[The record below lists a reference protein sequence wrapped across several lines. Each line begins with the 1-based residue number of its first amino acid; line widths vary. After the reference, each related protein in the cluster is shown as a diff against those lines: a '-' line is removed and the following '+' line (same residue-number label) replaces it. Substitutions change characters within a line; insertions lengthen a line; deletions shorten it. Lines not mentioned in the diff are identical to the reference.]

1 MMKIFIVLFLLP
13 FFSVCQQTQWVKTFG
28 GQESDKGISIGTDS
42 LGYIYVSGYFNT
54 SADFGSINLTNN
66 NPTGTNKE
74 AFLMKLDSLGN
85 VIWAIAGG
93 NLSGG
98 CCDDRALG
106 MHVTPSG
113 DVFFTGTFWSS
124 FNIGSCSTGGNAA
137 DTSVLTKID
146 SEGNC
151 VWITAFGANEGAGS
165 GPDCPAYDADDHSYD
180 VKVDQDGF
188 IYVTGF
194 FSGLSADFDGFT
206 IQNDSW
212 NAECDPKGYVGK
224 LDSDGNWL
232 WVDKFDGIYD
242 YRGSRDNRIAID
254 SYSNLYVCG
263 GFQNTGNY
271 GPLSV
276 TSEGEYDVFLFKM
289 DKDGN
294 WIWVKNVGSDKSDRA
309 NGIAIDRCDDVYIN
323 GEYRNPMVFEGANA
337 SNGTNTLSHKK
348 KRDVFVAKCDQNGNW
363 KWAKRARS
371 SGVDKPYQMFV
382 DHNKQVFI
390 GGTTTDTTV
399 FSQDVIV
406 YPPNDGDV
414 TNSAFVAQLDGNGV
428 GEWLWAK
435 VGGTDQD
442 DDDRTN
448 DICADNFGN
457 IYAVGFYETQANFD
471 GTILNTQ
478 GKKDIFVWKLKSQ
491 EKAFELTNTY
501 DTTFVTNIVCD
512 ISLVNQQ
519 ITKDTL
525 VFGCDTTFIDTITNY
540 VLDQNIE
547 LTQLTTTLYSESCF
561 QSEVGLFVLSSDTT
575 FLPCDTIVVDTLNLV
590 TILPSQLDYTF
601 IVSQD
606 STCNPLDTGNVLVYS
621 DTVFSACDTILYQE
635 FIHYS
640 LNRFQP
646 DCDDDN
652 CKTIDTFD
660 TVFCQCKNEELFTND
675 CIEFHFP
682 NSFTPNNDNKN
693 DLFFPIIY
701 NAHLIDYYQF
711 WIYNRWGENIFNTSD
726 MYQGWDSSNFPIGV
740 YSWRVL
746 YVDIDGNKKSSTGQ
760 LTLLR

>member
-435 VGGTDQD
+435 AGGTDQD

-491 EKAFELTNTY
+491 EKAFELTNVAIGSQSWVSDGGNPNKKNFAHSVRKNNWLNAVKCTPKNRLHSLFFNS
-501 DTTFVTNIVCD
+501 DAL
-512 ISLVNQQ
+512 IS
-519 ITKDTL
+519 KA
-525 VFGCDTTFIDTITNY
+525 
-540 VLDQNIE
+540 
-547 LTQLTTTLYSESCF
+547 
-561 QSEVGLFVLSSDTT
+561 
-575 FLPCDTIVVDTLNLV
+575 
-590 TILPSQLDYTF
+590 
-601 IVSQD
+601 D
-606 STCNPLDTGNVLVYS
+606 STIS
-621 DTVFSACDTILYQE
+621 
-635 FIHYS
+635 
-640 LNRFQP
+640 
-646 DCDDDN
+646 
-652 CKTIDTFD
+652 
-660 TVFCQCKNEELFTND
+660 
-675 CIEFHFP
+675 
-682 NSFTPNNDNKN
+682 
-693 DLFFPIIY
+693 
-701 NAHLIDYYQF
+701 
-711 WIYNRWGENIFNTSD
+711 
-726 MYQGWDSSNFPIGV
+726 
-740 YSWRVL
+740 
-746 YVDIDGNKKSSTGQ
+746 
-760 LTLLR
+760 